1 MDKLIAALKNNGS
14 ITING
19 QILNDDDMK
28 DIILNLKLNINEPA
42 TVGGTLTNIAN
53 NIMKGGSMDNSIYE
67 QMQRGGFIN
76 SDYSELQLNNDT
88 LSLTEFHQ

>member
-1 MDKLIAALKNNGS
+1 MDKLLAALKNKES

-19 QILNDDDMK
+19 QILTNDDMEDVK
-28 DIILNLKLNINEPA
+28 LKLNIYESA